1 MPDVQ
6 EQGRAADVARV
17 LHPEGQR
24 MVRDRLREEEH
35 AEQHRV
41 GFGGG
46 DDSARSQRRHD
57 VVERYVVEGGERVEA
72 GSGIQVVVV

>member
-35 AEQHRV
+35 AEQHGV
-41 GFGGG
+41 GFIGVG
-46 DDSARSQRRHD
+46 DNTCGKRRHD

-72 GSGIQVVVV
+72 GSRIQVVVV